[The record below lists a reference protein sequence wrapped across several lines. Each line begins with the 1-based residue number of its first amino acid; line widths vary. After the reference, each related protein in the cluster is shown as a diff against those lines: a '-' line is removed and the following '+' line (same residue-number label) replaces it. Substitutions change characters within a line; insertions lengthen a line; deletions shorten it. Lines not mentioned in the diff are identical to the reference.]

1 MQPPAIMAR
10 MDAMP
15 PEALL
20 AGYPEPMAAIA
31 RRLRLVVSG
40 ALPDVTE
47 RVRTAPERAPRL
59 AR

>member
-1 MQPPAIMAR
+1 V
-10 MDAMP
+10 
-15 PEALL
+15 
-20 AGYPEPMAAIA
+20 

>member
-1 MQPPAIMAR
+1 MAR

-20 AGYPEPMAAIA
+20 ADYPEPMAAIA

-40 ALPDVTE
+40 ALPAG
-47 RVRTAPERAPRL
+47 RAPARTAPERAPRL